1 MTDASCAGCHKR
13 IDPFG
18 IPLEN
23 FDGYG
28 QWRVQVIE
36 KNAMAIKEVYQR
48 GLADSSTTIK
58 GVPIANA
65 MDLKKYLLGKEEELG
80 KSMIRHML
88 TYAMGRE
95 ITRAHDDLVQDVYL
109 PFKESGF
116 KSRKLIHL
124 IVKSP
129 LF

>member
-1 MTDASCAGCHKR
+1 MTDKSCAGCHKR

-18 IPLEN
+18 ISLEN

-28 QWRVQVIE
+28 QWRVKVIE
-36 KNAMAIKEVYQR
+36 KNAMAIKEVHQR
-48 GLADSSTTIK
+48 GPANPSTNIK
-58 GVPIANA
+58 GIPVANA

-88 TYAMGRE
+88 IYAVGKE
-95 ITRAHDDLVQDVYL
+95 ITRVHDDLIHDIYL
-109 PFKESGF
+109 QFKESGF
-116 KSRKLIHL
+116 QSRKLIHL
-124 IVKSP
+124 IIQSP

>member
-1 MTDASCAGCHKR
+1 M
-13 IDPFG
+13 
-18 IPLEN
+18 
-23 FDGYG
+23 
-28 QWRVQVIE
+28 
-36 KNAMAIKEVYQR
+36 MIKEVHQR
-48 GLADSSTTIK
+48 GAANPSTNIQ

-88 TYAMGRE
+88 TYAVGKGISR
-95 ITRAHDDLVQDVYL
+95 THDELIHDIYL

-116 KSRKLIHL
+116 QSRKLIHL
-124 IVKSP
+124 IIQSP

>member
-1 MTDASCAGCHKR
+1 MTDESCAGCHKR

-28 QWRVQVIE
+28 QWRVEVIE
-36 KNAMAIKEVYQR
+36 KNAMAIKEVHQR
-48 GLADSSTTIK
+48 GLAAPSTSIK

-88 TYAMGRE
+88 IYAVGKE
-95 ITRAHDDLVQDVYL
+95 ITRVHDDLIHDIYL
-109 PFKESGF
+109 QFKESGF
-116 KSRKLIHL
+116 QSRKLIHL
-124 IVKSP
+124 IIQSP